1 MCLQICKMHDIVT
14 DIDRY
19 DSCLFK
25 NANIILINK
34 NANIFFYI
42 LDCVLLHLF
51 SLFLDFVSIVA
62 KAAKFEQEYHI

>member
-1 MCLQICKMHDIVT
+1 MHDIVT

-42 LDCVLLHLF
+42 LDFLLLNF
-51 SLFLDFVSIVA
+51 FFFFFLDFVSIFA
-62 KAAKFEQEYHI
+62 KATKFEEQ

>member
-1 MCLQICKMHDIVT
+1 MHDIVT

-42 LDCVLLHLF
+42 LDCVLLNF
-51 SLFLDFVSIVA
+51 FFFFFLDFVSIFA
-62 KAAKFEQEYHI
+62 KATKFEEQ